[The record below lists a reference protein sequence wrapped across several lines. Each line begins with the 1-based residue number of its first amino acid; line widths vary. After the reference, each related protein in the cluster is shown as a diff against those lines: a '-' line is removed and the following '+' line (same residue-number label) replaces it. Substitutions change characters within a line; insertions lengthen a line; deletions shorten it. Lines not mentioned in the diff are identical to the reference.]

1 MNKQQINYKKLG
13 KILWSVMPDNEKII
27 ILDGAIY
34 DTFTQFGCH
43 KELSNSETELLD
55 DIPESKLDE
64 MLNILQTLQAE
75 TNWTHCLIRL
85 DITGKMTGHFI
96 YIPEEDSWLNLVMK
110 GISDLT
116 EEEWEETAIPKE
128 LWEERVRLHQTV
140 LPPNSESAF
149 TVEIQLDIQDWQ
161 KEHTE
166 TIQIKPITIDTTQG
180 HYDVLS
186 QVLKLLFPENAKM
199 FYCDFRVNQGVT
211 MIGLSY
217 KNSTDTMTDIE
228 TNAILNGYSASEAIK
243 ILDKYLCE
251 IHQYDQ
257 SQNDDWDRALIQV
270 SDKGQIF
277 FQTEFDSYE

>member
-1 MNKQQINYKKLG
+1 MNKQQDIYQKFG
-13 KILWSVMPDNEKII
+13 QVLWSVIPDNETS
-27 ILDGAIY
+27 ILYMGYLYDNFSATGCCREMDDG
-34 DTFTQFGCH
+34 DTEYMPTSDSI
-43 KELSNSETELLD
+43 SNQLFSLVSNLKQCD
-55 DIPESKLDE
+55 
-64 MLNILQTLQAE
+64 
-75 TNWTHCLIRL
+75 TNWTHLKIKL
-85 DITGKMTGHFI
+85 HSTGNMICNFI
-96 YIPEEDSWLNLVMK
+96 HIPEEDSWPNLVMK

-149 TVEIQLDIQDWQ
+149 TVEMQFDTQDWQ
-161 KEHTE
+161 KENT
-166 TIQIKPITIDTTQG
+166 TNIQIKPIVIDTTQG
-180 HYDVLS
+180 HYDVLG
-186 QVLKLLFPENAKM
+186 QVLKLIFPENAKM
-199 FYCDFRVNQGVT
+199 FYCDFQVHQGVT

-228 TNAILNGYSASEAIK
+228 TNAILNGYSVSEAIK
-243 ILDKYLCE
+243 ILDKYLYE

>member
-1 MNKQQINYKKLG
+1 MNKQKDIYQKFG
-13 KILWSVMPDNEKII
+13 QVLWSVMPSNETS
-27 ILDGAIY
+27 ILFRGAIY
-34 DTFTQFGCH
+34 DTFTQFGCRR
-43 KELSNSETELLD
+43 ELINGDTQLLD
-55 DIPESKLDE
+55 DIPQEKLNE
-64 MLNILQTLQAE
+64 MLSLLQTLQAE

-96 YIPEEDSWLNLVMK
+96 YIPEEDSWPNLVMK
-110 GISDLT
+110 GISDLNEQEMDDECVPT
-116 EEEWEETAIPKE
+116 E

-140 LPPNSESAF
+140 LPSNKESAF
-149 TVEIQLDIQDWQ
+149 TIEIQFDTQDWQ

-166 TIQIKPITIDTTQG
+166 TIQIKPIAIDTTQG

-199 FYCDFRVNQGVT
+199 FYCDFQVHQGVT

-228 TNAILNGYSASEAIK
+228 TNAILNGYSVSEAIK
-243 ILDKYLCE
+243 ILDKYLYE

-257 SQNDDWDRALIQV
+257 SQNDDWDRALIQI